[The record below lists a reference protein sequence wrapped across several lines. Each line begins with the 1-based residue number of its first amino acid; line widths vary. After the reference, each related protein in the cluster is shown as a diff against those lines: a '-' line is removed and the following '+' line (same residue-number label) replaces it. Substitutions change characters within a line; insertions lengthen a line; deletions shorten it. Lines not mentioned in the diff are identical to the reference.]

1 MSFTRRA
8 STKAALD
15 LRRAL
20 GTTATA
26 QLQPQRQTML
36 LSVEERARQT
46 KMLICDM
53 AGTTVDEGGL
63 VYITLQKVMNDQ
75 GLDVTDS
82 EMIPWHGAQKTE
94 CVAHFVDRALSSK
107 GEEEKSELANLIDGN
122 FESEINDAYFSD
134 SSPIGL
140 IHPKLFDFFANLRL
154 SGCQVALNTG
164 YPKPIQLGLLKKL
177 KLDEHVD
184 CAVCAGEVGLGR
196 PYPFM
201 IQMAM
206 KKLEIPGAHLVAKAG
221 DTERDIEEG
230 LNAGCG
236 LTIGVLTGAAQ
247 EEPLQSSGADVI
259 LKNIVEFENL
269 RK

>member
-1 MSFTRRA
+1 MHRRA
-8 STKAALD
+8 VSTT
-15 LRRAL
+15 LRRAFSNQ
-20 GTTATA
+20 A
-26 QLQPQRQTML
+26 QLMPQRQT
-36 LSVEERARQT
+36 LSLSIEERAKQT

-75 GLDVTDS
+75 GLDVSDA

-94 CVAHFVDRALSSK
+94 AVAHFVDRALSSK
-107 GEEEKSELANLIDGN
+107 GQDERNELALLIDNN
-122 FESEINDAYFSD
+122 FEIEINEAYFAD
-134 SSPIGL
+134 SSPISL
-140 IHPKLFDFFANLRL
+140 VHPKLFDFFTNLRL
-154 SGCQVALNTG
+154 SGCKVALNTG

-201 IQMAM
+201 IQLAM
-206 KKLEIPGAHLVAKAG
+206 QKLGIQGAHLVAKAG
-221 DTERDIEEG
+221 DTDRDIEEG

-236 LTIGVLTGAAQ
+236 LTIGVLTGASKKQ
-247 EEPLQSSGADVI
+247 GLQKAGADIV
-259 LKNIVEFENL
+259 LDNIVEFENL
-269 RK
+269 RKA